1 MFEIK
6 YGKVGPSVREGY
18 DVKANYFVI
27 CAMFKDARKEANITH
42 EPTGRKNRNEEKL
55 PINI

>member
-27 CAMFKDARKEANITH
+27 CAMFKDARKEANNTH
-42 EPTGRKNRNEEKL
+42 EQMAEEIGAKKAS
-55 PINI
+55 